1 MVAAAG
7 TTATTGAGLGLV
19 QGPQLAGLSYLP
31 LQLPAS
37 YRKIYR
43 VEGTVPYAANGQ
55 SNPLRIDPS
64 GLLGGLL
71 LTFSGTLTTGATA
84 PTLGNNSPYGIVKYF
99 TLSSSGGVGRSINIP
114 GYALNVLERLREPD
128 YQDGPVQPVV
138 ASATNVWTF
147 DLYLSV
153 CVRDGDIYGGW
164 SDLLGAIYT
173 GDPQVTVNF
182 SITWNSE
189 ATIITNQGAA
199 AAVLAG
205 SFTVTSSKWDT
216 PTPDADM
223 NLLQAISWT
232 HQMIEEINQSITG
245 SGPLG
250 LPQLPTYEQRVYL
263 RVMDLVLNNGAYT
276 NGVYSSIDSNIQNF
290 IDFEQSIPEQVWLAR
305 QRRRYIN
312 PPPAGTYCLDFAAG
326 NSRNLWLPVQNVTL
340 WKVTPTI
347 SGVALTAAS
356 ADRISE
362 SMVPSPLARKWV
374 QIAASRQG
382 QAARAA

>member
-1 MVAAAG
+1 VANAPAG

-19 QGPQLAGLSYLP
+19 RGPGLGGLSYLP

-71 LTFSGTLTTGATA
+71 LTFSGTLTTTSTA
-84 PTLGNNSPYGIVKYF
+84 PTLTNGSPYSIVKYF
-99 TLSSSGGVGRSINIP
+99 TLSTSGGVGRSINIP
-114 GYALNVLERLREPD
+114 GYALNVMERLREPD
-128 YQDGPVQPVV
+128 YADGPVTPTT
-138 ASATNVWTF
+138 ASSTLNWSF

-173 GDPQVTVNF
+173 GDPQVTCNF
-182 SITWNSE
+182 SVTWNSE
-189 ATIITNQGAA
+189 STIISNQTSA

-232 HQMIEEINQSITG
+232 HQLIEEIVQPITG

-263 RVMDLVLNNGAYT
+263 KICDLVLNNGAYT
-276 NGVYSSIDSNIQNF
+276 NGVYTSIDSSIQNF
-290 IDFEQSIPEQVWLAR
+290 IDFEQSIPESVWLAR

-312 PPPAGTYCLDFAAG
+312 VPPAGTYCLDFAAG
-326 NSRNLWLPVQNVTL
+326 NSRSLWLPVQNVTL
-340 WKVTPTI
+340 WKVAPTI
-347 SGVALTAAS
+347 STVALTAAS
-356 ADRISE
+356 VDRISE

-374 QIAASRQG
+374 QIAA
-382 QAARAA
+382 QAGGKVAA